1 MLSSQPLP
9 TGQIQ
14 LNTPLSFAAPSA
26 AQAVQRRYG
35 LGSIGDRQYTP
46 RLTAA
51 NGRNFMSVIAV
62 ALGGPGVAIAPLLN
76 SHAVMTQPLMTSFF
90 SRTGIKIGK
99 G

>member
-1 MLSSQPLP
+1 
-9 TGQIQ
+9 
-14 LNTPLSFAAPSA
+14 
-26 AQAVQRRYG
+26 
-35 LGSIGDRQYTP
+35 
-46 RLTAA
+46 
-51 NGRNFMSVIAV
+51 MSVIAV